1 MTKIVHNV
9 VSTVQAKMYQHYK
22 HKTKANSVGVPKS
35 NKDFQNWAWEGY
47 LKERHG
53 ATKEGNLVGFPSL
66 SAQSI

>member
-1 MTKIVHNV
+1 MTKIVHDV

-22 HKTKANSVGVPKS
+22 HKTKANAVGVPKS
-35 NKDFQNWAWEGY
+35 NKDFENWAWEGY
-47 LKERHG
+47 LKERQG